1 METLTFKQNII
12 VSLLLDRFDAIDK
25 LMAIRYIKSN
35 FRSRYE
41 IKDIIIAYNRAYCN
55 E

>member
-12 VSLLLDRFDAIDK
+12 LALLRNRFDSIEK
-25 LMAIRYIKSN
+25 LEAIRYIKSN
-35 FRSRYE
+35 FGTRYE
-41 IKDIIIAYNRAYCN
+41 IKDIIIAYNRAYSN